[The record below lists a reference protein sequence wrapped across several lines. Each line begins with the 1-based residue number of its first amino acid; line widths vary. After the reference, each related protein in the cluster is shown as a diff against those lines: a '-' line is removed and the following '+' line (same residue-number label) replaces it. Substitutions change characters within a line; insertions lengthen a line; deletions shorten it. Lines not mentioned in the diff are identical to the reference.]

1 MRLEI
6 STHKL
11 AGGILLGAVASGLA
25 MTALSGAG
33 SAGATCASISGIGNG
48 NGCASTPTSVAIGIG
63 PNTFAEANGLFD
75 VAIANGATNTGT
87 QFTSA
92 VSIGTANLAYA
103 GGPNVAAFAGTSPGI
118 LPGPGGG
125 SFNVAI
131 AQGSNVLAAAGSGN
145 LNGTDVGNVA
155 INIAD
160 DPTGMFGQNNVRA
173 GGFSLVSPQPGV
185 GNIAVNIGGTAG
197 PLANGNTV
205 TAFGQGNLATNL
217 GGTGNFIA
225 AGNPFAFGLPP
236 GTPTTPATF
245 STAFGIGG
253 SNNTVVAAP
262 GPFNVA
268 GEINHTGTP
277 GTLTALN
284 TIKIG

>member
-1 MRLEI
+1 MGKHTSI
-6 STHKL
+6 SNNKL
-11 AGGILLGAVASGLA
+11 AGGLLLGAVASSLA
-25 MTALSGAG
+25 AAALGGAG
-33 SAGATCASISGIGNG
+33 TAGATCASIGGVSSGT
-48 NGCASTPTSVAIGIG
+48 GCTSTATSFAVGIG
-63 PNTFAEANGLFD
+63 PNTTATASGLFD
-75 VAIANGATNTGT
+75 GAVANGVTNTGS
-87 QFTSA
+87 QFTA
-92 VSIGTANLAYA
+92 AIATGNFNFAYA
-103 GGPNVAAFAGTSPGI
+103 GGPNVFAAAGAPPSPF

-125 SFNVAI
+125 TLNVAI
-131 AQGSNVLAAAGSGN
+131 AQGSNVIADAGSAN

-155 INIAD
+155 INIAND
-160 DPTGMFGQNNVRA
+160 SSPGRNSVSA
-173 GGFSLVSPQPGV
+173 GGFSLVSPQPGI
-185 GNIAVNIGGTAG
+185 GNVAVNIGGVSNASR
-197 PLANGNTV
+197 GNNV

-225 AGNPFAFGLPP
+225 AGNPFNFGLPP
-236 GTPTTPATF
+236 GTPTTPAAF

-284 TIKIG
+284 TIKVG